1 MAEKLSIRER
11 ARIALGDFD
20 FPLDMLHQKMS
31 EIFKEEARARGLD
44 DDTISLAAAIIAR
57 DGNLSALGKKRIE
70 DIFPDQEE
78 AQGKKNDAIEAAA
91 HNSGALY
98 ASMKAGGKEQAEKK
112 PPAKIKTRGQY
123 WAEVKRRQ
131 DAAKAEKAAREAK
144 TPKEEKRGR
153 GRPRKHES
161 GSQISIWFHDDMK
174 AAINQ
179 RALVWHC
186 SFSDAVNELLRLAI
200 KGKY

>member
-20 FPLDMLHQKMS
+20 FPLDVLHQKMS

-57 DGNLSALGKKRIE
+57 DGNLSALGKNRIE

-78 AQGKKNDAIEAAA
+78 AQGKKNDAIETAA
-91 HNSGALY
+91 HNFGALY

-123 WAEVKRRQ
+123 WAEVKRRE
-131 DAAKAEKAAREAK
+131 DAAKAEKAAKEAK
-144 TPKEEKRGR
+144 KEEKRKR
-153 GRPRKHES
+153 GRPKKHES

-179 RALVWHC
+179 RALVWRC